1 MPGAKSPEEGSGTP
15 VKQLLAQSAGQE
27 TTDAE
32 TGR

>member
-15 VKQLLAQSAGQE
+15 LKQSLAQSAGQE
-27 TTDAE
+27 ATGAE